1 MTVVEMSTSRITS
14 WRGIRSSALVLFDT
28 RGYANV
34 SVEEIADAAGVS
46 RRTFFNYFPTKAS
59 VLFDPDPSLGSG
71 LRAQLDSQAKAK
83 PWDALCAV
91 LVGYVEAEAPVVI
104 ARRRI
109 LDADPALAPFH
120 LLANTHFEDSI
131 RGWLRE
137 DGVDAFRAGV
147 TTAVALAIVRE
158 AFTAWDF
165 SSGITGLVR
174 SMRQGFALV
183 ASGMASSPHDVT

>member
-1 MTVVEMSTSRITS
+1 MSTARMTS
-14 WRGIRSSALVLFDT
+14 WRSIRTSAIALFDT
-28 RGYANV
+28 KGYAHV

-59 VLFDPDPSLGSG
+59 VLFDPDPSLGHG
-71 LRAQLDSQAKAK
+71 LQAQLDSEIGAE

-91 LVGYVEAEAPVVI
+91 LVGYVEAEAAVVI

-109 LDADPALAPFH
+109 LDADPDLAPFH
-120 LLANTHFEDSI
+120 LLANAHFEDSI

-137 DGVDAFRAGV
+137 HGADGFRAGV

-158 AFTAWDF
+158 SFAAWDF
-165 SSGITGLVR
+165 SSGIQGLVR
-174 SMRQGFALV
+174 SMRRGFAFV
-183 ASGMASSPHDVT
+183 ASGMASSSPDATR